1 MKLGW
6 HTCWCAVVGV
16 GTVVACGSLSSS
28 SNGGSDK
35 SGGPEVPS
43 GSDQGGFG
51 AATGAGGSFSAG
63 FPAADGGLASLPP
76 ETEAKASFQL
86 PQAGQ
91 HYVYVAN
98 PDGDT
103 VAVIDAATLAIQTV
117 EAGDQPRYLQTLAGT
132 DSAVVLN
139 VGSNDATIIRT
150 VDGVS
155 TTTSVKV
162 QQGSNAI
169 AVAPDGKHAVAYFD
183 ETLAGPTDQPG
194 SFQDLTVVSLDP
206 AGDTSTPMTVGFRP
220 SAVFFS
226 DDGAKAFVVT
236 QAGVSVLDF
245 ADIEKSGASIAQT
258 VALGAAP
265 TDQSALDVSVTGDGK
280 YALAR
285 EENGSELR
293 LVDLSTTSIAT
304 LDLSKLTFP
313 TAGDAGVPADA
324 GTPPAADGG
333 SRPGDGGA
341 KVPPAPASAV
351 VTDLDLAPSS
361 AYAMAVLRDRST
373 ALRIP
378 IPGAF
383 TDPSLVTATVI
394 PDEIVGSVTLSPGG
408 HYALLY
414 TTAVPT
420 YERLTIL
427 DLTTSA
433 PPRTIQLEKS
443 VEAIAI
449 SPDDQTALVV
459 HQKLD
464 GDPNEPG
471 IDLGT
476 KLDRQYGYSV
486 VAIAAG
492 FPKLEVTAAPLGP
505 FAAVPDGSHLF
516 ILFNALGL
524 HQVDDVDLR
533 SLLIATLE
541 LGSPPVSVGPVP
553 ATNRVFVGQDHTDG
567 RISFIDWTT
576 GAIQSVTG
584 FELNSRIRQ

>member
-1 MKLGW
+1 
-6 HTCWCAVVGV
+6 V

-28 SNGGSDK
+28 SNGS
-35 SGGPEVPS
+35 SGGDVPAVPS
-43 GSDQGGFG
+43 GSDQSGGFG
-51 AATGAGGSFSAG
+51 AASGAGGFSAG
-63 FPAADGGLASLPP
+63 FSPADAGVALPP

-150 VDGVS
+150 ANGVS

-183 ETLAGPTDQPG
+183 ETLASPTDQPG
-194 SFQDLTVVSLDP
+194 SFQDLTVVSLDA

-226 DDGAKAFVVT
+226 DDGTKGFVVT

-245 ADIEKSGASIAQT
+245 ADIEKNGASIAQT
-258 VALGAAP
+258 IALGAAP

-293 LVDLSTTSIAT
+293 LVDLSSGTIAT
-304 LDLSKLTFP
+304 LDLAKLTFP
-313 TAGDAGVPADA
+313 AAGDAGVPADA
-324 GTPPAADGG
+324 GTPRAADGG
-333 SRPGDGGA
+333 VRPGDAGA
-341 KVPPAPASAV
+341 KVPAPPASAV

-383 TDPSLVTATVI
+383 TDPTLVTATVI

-427 DLTTSA
+427 DLTSNA

>member
-6 HTCWCAVVGV
+6 HTCLCAVVGV
-16 GTVVACGSLSSS
+16 GTVAACGSLSSS
-28 SNGGSDK
+28 GNGGSL
-35 SGGPEVPS
+35 SSAPELPS
-43 GSDQGGFG
+43 GNDQGGFG
-51 AATGAGGSFSAG
+51 AASGAGGTFSIGSPSADAG
-63 FPAADGGLASLPP
+63 VVLPP
-76 ETEAKASFQL
+76 ETETKASFQL

-150 VDGVS
+150 VNGVS
-155 TTTSVKV
+155 TTSSVKV

-183 ETLAGPTDQPG
+183 ETLASPTDQPG
-194 SFQDLTVVSLDP
+194 SFQDLTVVSLDA

-226 DDGAKAFVVT
+226 DDGAKGFVVT

-245 ADIEKSGASIAQT
+245 ADIEKNGASIAQT
-258 VALGAAP
+258 IALGAAP

-293 LVDLSTTSIAT
+293 LVDLSTGTIAT
-304 LDLSKLTFP
+304 LDLSKIPLP
-313 TAGDAGVPADA
+313 PPGDAGAPGDAGPSRAPDGGARPGDA
-324 GTPPAADGG
+324 GTPP
-333 SRPGDGGA
+333 
-341 KVPPAPASAV
+341 PPAPANAI

-361 AYAMAVLRDRST
+361 AYAMAVVRDRS
-373 ALRIP
+373 AVLRIP

-383 TDPSLVTATVI
+383 GGDPSQVTTTVV
-394 PDEIVGSVTLSPGG
+394 PNEIIGSVTLSPGG

-464 GDPNEPG
+464 GDPNETG